1 AGIAAQRERVAALKA
16 KIANDASFEAKAL
29 LPLADDLVEKA
40 VWIIGGDGWSYDIG
54 YGGLDHVLA
63 SGRNI
68 NVLILDTEV
77 YSNTGGQMSKSTPIG
92 AVAKFATKGKS
103 TPKKDI
109 GMLAVGY
116 GNIYVAQVSMGAKDT
131 QVVQAMREA
140 ESYKGASL
148 VIAYSHCISHGF
160 NLASGAEHQKVAVD
174 SGYWPLYRYDPRKIA
189 KGENPF
195 KLDSADPKLPVME
208 HMKNENRFKQLMASN
223 PARAEELAKEA
234 QAFVDARWAKYKYL
248 ANK

>member
-1 AGIAAQRERVAALKA
+1 
-16 KIANDASFEAKAL
+16 
-29 LPLADDLVEKA
+29 
-40 VWIIGGDGWSYDIG
+40 
-54 YGGLDHVLA
+54 
-63 SGRNI
+63 
-68 NVLILDTEV
+68 
-77 YSNTGGQMSKSTPIG
+77 
-92 AVAKFATKGKS
+92 
-103 TPKKDI
+103 
-109 GMLAVGY
+109 MLAVDY

-148 VIAYSHCISHGF
+148 IIAYSHCISHGF

-174 SGYWPLYRYDPRKIA
+174 CGYWPLYRYDPRKIA

-195 KLDSADPKLPVME
+195 KLDSADPKIPVME
-208 HMKNENRFKQLMASN
+208 HVKNENRFKQLMVSN